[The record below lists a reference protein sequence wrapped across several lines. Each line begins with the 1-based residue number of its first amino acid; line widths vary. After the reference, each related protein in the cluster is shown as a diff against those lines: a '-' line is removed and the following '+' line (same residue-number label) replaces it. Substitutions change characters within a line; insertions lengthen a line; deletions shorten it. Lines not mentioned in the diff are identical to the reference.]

1 MSSVVIKVKTNS
13 ASPGREG
20 GIIDDLRCMMLV
32 SSFIFLFVHFENIG
46 ELTSKASAP
55 TTTPLCWQSTNPA
68 RFIFYHLHSTDF
80 GEKNRGS
87 VNRPIVKGHFH
98 DEDIGLQLP
107 NFNSFCFFI

>member
-55 TTTPLCWQSTNPA
+55 TTTPLCWQSINPA

-80 GEKNRGS
+80 EEK
-87 VNRPIVKGHFH
+87 IKG
-98 DEDIGLQLP
+98 L
-107 NFNSFCFFI
+107 